1 MIRVTISI
9 QDLLYAESLAA
20 ALSEKGRIEC
30 ALVPENAVLSQARPE
45 EKSEDATVIL
55 LDCNGASANKKKILT
70 RLQYRFPKGR
80 TILLTEKSD
89 PALAAEHFSLGLC
102 GVFPKTDGITFLK
115 KAILAVDKGEIWACR
130 ETYSDLLKQ
139 LSRPKSTRKKGE
151 GKGGSELTR
160 REKEIIALVAGGLKN
175 RQIGEKLHISE
186 RTVKVHL
193 NNIFRKI
200 EVEDRLQA
208 ALYAINKGLTPGK
221 VLSLP

>member
-9 QDLLYAESLAA
+9 QNLLYAESLAV
-20 ALSEKGRIEC
+20 ALSEEGRIEC
-30 ALVPENAVLSQARPE
+30 AIAPERAVLSRAKRGEQ
-45 EKSEDATVIL
+45 SEDETVIL
-55 LDCNGASANKKKILT
+55 LDCNGASADRKKVFS
-70 RLQYRFPKGR
+70 RLQSRFPKGR
-80 TILLTEKSD
+80 TILLTDKTVPELS
-89 PALAAEHFSLGLC
+89 AEHFNLGLC

-115 KAILAVDKGEIWACR
+115 KAILAVDRGEIWACR

-139 LSRPKSTRKKGE
+139 LSTQTPTRKR
-151 GKGGSELTR
+151 GGRDKSELTR
-160 REKEIIALVAGGLKN
+160 REKEILALVSGGLKN

-221 VLSLP
+221 VLPRR